1 MYVVQITIIFFKL
14 NVPDVMKLH
23 FHSSTFLLVEMQ
35 MQGTEGYPKRYG
47 FLSYTSGNK
56 KILSYSNIS
65 YYIAY
70 KYSVP

>member
-1 MYVVQITIIFFKL
+1 MKIALSFINIFARRKA
-14 NVPDVMKLH
+14 
-23 FHSSTFLLVEMQ
+23 

-47 FLSYTSGNK
+47 FLSYRTGNK